1 MWLHLHFSKKEM
13 IPECMAQAKI
23 PFDGDSPDATKAI
36 EEVCWCIYNTL
47 CLDYPDDFE
56 VTSFPIILRNNRI
69 GCWDMKTLPFV
80 VVQQNFLEIRNMH
93 HIAGKKT
100 TTLIKAI
107 QPIAEKFKAFD
118 VESDMTSVIGTTIE
132 NIHCQLDRYVAVPM

>member
-1 MWLHLHFSKKEM
+1 M

-107 QPIAEKFKAFD
+107 QPIAEKFKAF
-118 VESDMTSVIGTTIE
+118 
-132 NIHCQLDRYVAVPM
+132 